1 MIRSTEDHGAIGCA
15 TRGRIYRDGAL
26 EVTDPNEEALRKW
39 SADPDAVLWFD
50 LLAPTTV
57 DLSRVAEILGGR
69 ELHPLALEGALS
81 HGRRPRF
88 VRFGDHYLVH
98 TRSLR
103 LDAEDSIQE
112 TEIGM
117 FVTSNALITIRSN
130 EAFALDS
137 MLDGWDEE
145 SAMIAHGVGYLV
157 WSFLDTVVDGYFTVV
172 DSLDEDVQ
180 SIEDALIDEGLSV
193 RDIQLRNFVIRRSV
207 VAASR
212 VVLPMAEVCAGLLRP
227 NRHPIDNEVTPY
239 YQDLYDHSLR
249 LTERVDGL
257 RDSIE
262 IILSTG
268 LAMQGNSLN
277 EVMKK
282 LTAWAAIIAIPTGVT
297 GYFGQNIPFPGYDR
311 ALGFWLSTVLLI
323 GLATGLWWS
332 FKRRDWL

>member
-1 MIRSTEDHGAIGCA
+1 MIRSTEDHGAIDCA
-15 TRGRIYRDGAL
+15 TRGRIYRHGAL
-26 EVTDPNEEALRKW
+26 EVRDPNEEALRKW

-50 LLAPTTV
+50 LLAPTTA

-88 VRFGDHYLVH
+88 VRFGDHFLVH

-130 EAFALDS
+130 EAFALNTI
-137 MLDGWDEE
+137 LDGWDDE

-157 WSFLDTVVDGYFTVV
+157 WSFLDAVMDGYFAVV

-180 SIEDALIDEGLSV
+180 SIEDALIDEGLPV
-193 RDIQLRNFVIRRSV
+193 RDIQLRNFVVRRSV

-257 RDSIE
+257 RDAIE

>member
-1 MIRSTEDHGAIGCA
+1 
-15 TRGRIYRDGAL
+15 
-26 EVTDPNEEALRKW
+26 
-39 SADPDAVLWFD
+39 
-50 LLAPTTV
+50 
-57 DLSRVAEILGGR
+57 
-69 ELHPLALEGALS
+69 
-81 HGRRPRF
+81 
-88 VRFGDHYLVH
+88 
-98 TRSLR
+98 
-103 LDAEDSIQE
+103 
-112 TEIGM
+112 
-117 FVTSNALITIRSN
+117 ALITIRSN

-193 RDIQLRNFVIRRSV
+193 RDIQLRNFVVRRSV